1 MTRFKTKNFN
11 CSFKNARKGMRLV
24 IKSERNIR
32 FHIVIASLM
41 IFLALVLSFKPLE
54 MCILLLTIG
63 MVIIT
68 EMLNTAI
75 EFALDA
81 TFKNKYSTLVGMA
94 KDISAGAV
102 MVASV
107 LSVLIGVILFGQAIF
122 RFFIS

>member
-11 CSFKNARKGMRLV
+11 SSFKNARKGMRLV
-24 IKSERNIR
+24 LKSERNIR
-32 FHIVIASLM
+32 THMVIALGVL
-41 IFLALVLSFKPLE
+41 FLAILFGFRPIEICV
-54 MCILLLTIG
+54 LLLTIG
-63 MVIIT
+63 MVIIA

-81 TFKNKYSTLVGMA
+81 TFRNKYSVMVGMA

-107 LSVLIGVILFGQAIF
+107 LSVAIGLILFGQAMF
-122 RFFIS
+122 RAFL

>member
-11 CSFKNARKGMRLV
+11 SSFKNARKGMRLV
-24 IKSERNIR
+24 LKSERNIR
-32 FHIVIASLM
+32 AHMVIAL
-41 IFLALVLSFKPLE
+41 FVLLLAILFGFRPIEICV
-54 MCILLLTIG
+54 LLLTIG
-63 MVIIT
+63 MVIIA

-81 TFKNKYSTLVGMA
+81 TFRNKYSAMVGMA

-107 LSVLIGVILFGQAIF
+107 LSVAIGLILFGQAMF
-122 RFFIS
+122 RAFL

>member
-11 CSFKNARKGMRLV
+11 SSFKNARKGMRLV
-24 IKSERNIR
+24 LKSERNIR
-32 FHIVIASLM
+32 AHMVIAL
-41 IFLALVLSFKPLE
+41 IVLVLAIMFGFRPIE
-54 MCILLLTIG
+54 ICVLLLTIG
-63 MVIIT
+63 MVIIS

-81 TFKNKYSTLVGMA
+81 TFRNKYSTMVGMA

-107 LSVLIGVILFGQAIF
+107 LSVAIGLILFGQAMF
-122 RFFIS
+122 RAFL

>member
-1 MTRFKTKNFN
+1 MTRFKTNNFN
-11 CSFKNARKGMRLV
+11 SSFKNARKGMRLV
-24 IKSERNIR
+24 LKSERNIR
-32 FHIVIASLM
+32 VHMIVAVIV
-41 IFLALVLSFKPLE
+41 LVLAFLFGFKPLE

-63 MVIIT
+63 LVIIS

-81 TFKNKYSTLVGMA
+81 IFRNKYSVMVGMA

-107 LSVLIGVILFGQAIF
+107 ISVVIGVILFGQAVF
-122 RFFIS
+122 RALIA

>member
-11 CSFKNARKGMRLV
+11 SSFKNARKGMRLV
-24 IKSERNIR
+24 LKSERNIR
-32 FHIVIASLM
+32 IHMVVAV
-41 IFLALVLSFKPLE
+41 LVLVLAFLFGFKPVE
-54 MCILLLTIG
+54 MCVLLLTIG
-63 MVIIT
+63 LVVIA

-81 TFKNKYSTLVGMA
+81 TFRNKYSIMVGMA

-107 LSVLIGVILFGQAIF
+107 ISVFVGLILFGQAIF
-122 RFFIS
+122 RALIA